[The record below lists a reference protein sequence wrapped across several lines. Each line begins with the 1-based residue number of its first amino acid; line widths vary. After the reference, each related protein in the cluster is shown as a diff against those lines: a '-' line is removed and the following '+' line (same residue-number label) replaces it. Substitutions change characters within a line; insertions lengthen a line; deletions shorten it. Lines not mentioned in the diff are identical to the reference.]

1 MFQVRIRARVCFSII
16 KGWRFKLIWLRCR
29 KSVKWEPIS
38 LIASNTLFFLCVLS
52 NFSAEWGYQRGEFKR
67 RERALHPEELSAF
80 SMWTFTEIKYVSL
93 LYKVM
98 GKIDK
103 LFRVIVKVFPLM
115 SIHATRLF
123 KLPCAFFIAWGLGR
137 DLDSRSRSRSRSRSL
152 DDFGSITVTSF
163 TPKIY
168 GT

>member
-1 MFQVRIRARVCFSII
+1 
-16 KGWRFKLIWLRCR
+16 
-29 KSVKWEPIS
+29 
-38 LIASNTLFFLCVLS
+38 
-52 NFSAEWGYQRGEFKR
+52 
-67 RERALHPEELSAF
+67 
-80 SMWTFTEIKYVSL
+80 
-93 LYKVM
+93 M

-137 DLDSRSRSRSRSRSL
+137 DLDSRSRSRSRSL